1 MNPHNSMTHFE
12 FTDINN
18 MLLKNGGTRAAPRS
32 KRNVRYVAPR
42 DLPMSTFGGTS
53 LHHGT
58 ATLDLPPHMFGSVRA
73 NPHCHCAGTGG
84 HCMGTAGHCPSH
96 RGGLGEI
103 TSGEGLFLGASAPVI
118 VAATAGI
125 YAVGGMFSAWS
136 QEFFIG
142 NKRSL
147 PYSTIAK
154 RNAILGGV
162 FGLITVGALTASLAK
177 N

>member
-1 MNPHNSMTHFE
+1 MNPHNSMSHFE
-12 FTDINN
+12 FSDINN
-18 MLLKNGGTRAAPRS
+18 MVLKNGGTRAAPRS

-42 DLPMSTFGGTS
+42 DLPNSTFGGTS

-58 ATLDLPPHMFGSVRA
+58 ATLDLPPHMFG
-73 NPHCHCAGTGG
+73 
-84 HCMGTAGHCPSH
+84 
-96 RGGLGEI
+96 EI
-103 TSGEGLFLGASAPVI
+103 TSGEGLFIGASAPVI

-147 PYSTIAK
+147 SYKTIAK

-162 FGLITVGALTASLAK
+162 FGLITVGALTATLAK
-177 N
+177 S

>member
-1 MNPHNSMTHFE
+1 MNPHNSMNHFE
-12 FTDINN
+12 FSDINN
-18 MLLKNGGTRAAPRS
+18 MVLKNGGTRAAPRS
-32 KRNVRYVAPR
+32 KRNVGYIAPK
-42 DLPMSTFGGTS
+42 DLPHNWFGGTS
-53 LHHGT
+53 LHNGT
-58 ATLDLPPHMFGSVRA
+58 ATLDLPPHVF
-73 NPHCHCAGTGG
+73 
-84 HCMGTAGHCPSH
+84 
-96 RGGLGEI
+96 GEI
-103 TSGEGLFLGASAPVI
+103 TTGEGLFLGASAPVI
-118 VAATAGI
+118 IAATAGV

-147 PYSTIAK
+147 PWKTIAK